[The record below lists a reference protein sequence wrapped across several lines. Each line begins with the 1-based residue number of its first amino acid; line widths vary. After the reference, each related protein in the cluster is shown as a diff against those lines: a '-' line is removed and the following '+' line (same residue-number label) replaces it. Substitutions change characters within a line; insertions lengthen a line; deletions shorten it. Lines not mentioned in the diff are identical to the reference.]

1 MDTELLYLDDA
12 YLKECDGVVKWFEF
26 TDLVVDRTVFYPTG
40 GGQPNDKGQV
50 IIGGRTY
57 PINDVWSDG
66 NEVHIMSLDTYS
78 EDIKGKPVH
87 QIIDWE
93 VRYQHMKF
101 RTALKVITSLAYKMY
116 NATNRINQTYEDQA
130 WIDIE
135 VEEINEEMVRTLEEE
150 TNRILKSG
158 IETETFYLA
167 RQEFE
172 ANDEL
177 MAISKNEV
185 PDFDKIRILKI
196 GDLPLQHEIG
206 IGVRN
211 TSEVGTVKF
220 KTSLVKGK
228 ISKRITV
235 LLEQ

>member
-12 YLKECDGVVKWFEF
+12 YLKECEGTVKWFEF

-66 NEVHIMSLDTYS
+66 TDVHIMSLDTYS
-78 EDIKGKPVH
+78 EDIKGKPV
-87 QIIDWE
+87 QQVIDWDI
-93 VRYQHMKF
+93 RYQHMKF
-101 RTALKVITSLAYKMY
+101 RTALKVITSLAYRLY
-116 NATNRINQTYEDQA
+116 GATNRINQTYEDQA

-135 VEEINEEMVRTLEEE
+135 VSEINEEMVKTLEEE
-150 TNRILKSG
+150 TNKVLVSD
-158 IETETFYLA
+158 IETETFYLS
-167 RQEFE
+167 REEFE
-172 ANDEL
+172 RDKDL

-185 PDFDKIRILKI
+185 PDFEKIRILKI

-206 IGVRN
+206 TNVKKTG
-211 TSEVGTVKF
+211 EVGKVKF
-220 KTSLVKGK
+220 KTTLVKGK
-228 ISKRITV
+228 ISKRLTV
-235 LLEQ
+235 LLE

>member
-50 IIGGRTY
+50 IIDGRTY
-57 PINDVWSDG
+57 SINDVWHDG
-66 NEVHIMSLDTYS
+66 TDVHIMSMDTYA

-87 QIIDWE
+87 QIINWD

-101 RTALKVITSLAYKMY
+101 RTALKVITSLAYKLY
-116 NATNRINQTYEDQA
+116 GASNRINQTYDDQA
-130 WIDIE
+130 WIDLG
-135 VEEINEEMVRTLEEE
+135 VEEIDEEMVKTLEEE
-150 TNRILKSG
+150 TNKLLQSNL
-158 IETETFYLA
+158 ETETFFLS
-167 RQEFE
+167 RDEFSRD
-172 ANDEL
+172 ADL

-185 PDFDKIRILKI
+185 PDFEQIRVLKI

-206 IGVRN
+206 TNVKKTR
-211 TSEVGTVKF
+211 EVGTVKF

-228 ISKRITV
+228 ISKRLTV
-235 LLEQ
+235 LLE

>member
-12 YLKECDGVVKWFEF
+12 YLKECDGTVKWFEF
-26 TDLVVDRTVFYPTG
+26 TDLIVDRTVFYPTG

-50 IIGGRTY
+50 IIDGRTY

-78 EDIKGKPVH
+78 EDVKGKPVH
-87 QIIDWE
+87 QVISWDI
-93 VRYQHMKF
+93 RYQHMKF
-101 RTALKVITSLAYKMY
+101 RTALKVITSLAFRLYG
-116 NATNRINQTYEDQA
+116 ATNRINQTYEDQA
-130 WIDIE
+130 WIDIG
-135 VEEINEEMVRTLEEE
+135 VDEISEEMVKSLEDEA
-150 TNRILKSG
+150 NKALKSG
-158 IETETFYLA
+158 LDTETFYLSKE
-167 RQEFE
+167 EFQ
-172 ANDEL
+172 NDSDL

-185 PDFDKIRILKI
+185 PDFDKIRVLKI

-206 IGVRN
+206 TNVKN

-228 ISKRITV
+228 ISKRISV
-235 LLEQ
+235 FLE

>member
-12 YLKECDGVVKWFEF
+12 YLKECDGTVKWFEF
-26 TDLVVDRTVFYPTG
+26 TDLIVDRTVFYPTG

-50 IIGGRTY
+50 IIDGRTY

-78 EDIKGKPVH
+78 EDVKGKPVH
-87 QIIDWE
+87 QVISWDI
-93 VRYQHMKF
+93 RYQHMKF
-101 RTALKVITSLAYKMY
+101 RTALKVITSLAFRLYR
-116 NATNRINQTYEDQA
+116 ATNRINQTYEDQA
-130 WIDIE
+130 WIDIG
-135 VEEINEEMVRTLEEE
+135 VDEISEEMVKSLEDEA
-150 TNRILKSG
+150 NKALKSG
-158 IETETFYLA
+158 LDTETFYLSKE
-167 RQEFE
+167 EFQ
-172 ANDEL
+172 NDSDL

-185 PDFDKIRILKI
+185 PDFDKIRVLKI

-206 IGVRN
+206 TNVKN

-228 ISKRITV
+228 ISKRISV
-235 LLEQ
+235 FLE